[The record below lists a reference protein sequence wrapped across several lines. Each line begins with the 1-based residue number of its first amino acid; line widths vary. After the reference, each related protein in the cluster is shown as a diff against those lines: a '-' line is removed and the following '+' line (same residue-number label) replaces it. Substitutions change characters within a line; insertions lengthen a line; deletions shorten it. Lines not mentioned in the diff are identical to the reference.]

1 MGMRMD
7 MSLLLL
13 KSNLELMY
21 KKKKQYFALSSSHI
35 SLYVHLYSGGE
46 SEFGDLT
53 MRAKIDSL
61 TSSRTL
67 MDAEYLEEEA
77 DEETEEEAQEDETAI
92 QVACVSPCLSIN
104 L

>member
-35 SLYVHLYSGGE
+35 SLYVHLYRYFLVLLIINFKPLDGPSKI
-46 SEFGDLT
+46 FGPFRKN
-53 MRAKIDSL
+53 RAL
-61 TSSRTL
+61 SSK
-67 MDAEYLEEEA
+67 
-77 DEETEEEAQEDETAI
+77 
-92 QVACVSPCLSIN
+92 P
-104 L
+104 

>member
-53 MRAKIDSL
+53 MRAKWKKKRMRRLKRKRRKMRQRSK
-61 TSSRTL
+61 
-67 MDAEYLEEEA
+67 
-77 DEETEEEAQEDETAI
+77 
-92 QVACVSPCLSIN
+92 
-104 L
+104 